1 VIVDIPKLDVTTPTG
16 TVECRR
22 ADVSIAVSDSV
33 AMRVVPLGPDGTAYP
48 DDAKAV
54 LIPGDG
60 RDNERDPQMR
70 QFLAAVQVAARNI
83 LRDKVR

>member
-1 VIVDIPKLDVTTPTG
+1 MIVDIPKLDITTPTG
-16 TVECRR
+16 TVACRS
-22 ADVSIAVSDSV
+22 ADVSIAISDSV
-33 AMRVVPLGPDGTAYP
+33 AMRVVPIGPDGTQFPAE
-48 DDAKAV
+48 ARSV